1 MKCKYLILAAAAL
14 LSLGACNKEA
24 STDEALSGRKV
35 TVAATAETLTK
46 AAFRGD
52 ETFVWQPGDC
62 IGLYT
67 WNTSNTGNYSAV
79 RFVLSEGEGTADAKF
94 TGSIKDG
101 WDYGYV
107 AFYPY
112 YASGTTA
119 LNAGYDLA
127 KNELRYPFPA
137 DRTNVA
143 VNDTLVRIPMAAAL
157 DMSDTGDKN
166 VFTFKHIAGAVK
178 VTLTNLP
185 KNARYFKLWADKN
198 ISGWSSITLDQI
210 GEGVASIYYGT
221 SNDAQ
226 FSLAE
231 GAECPS
237 EMTFFFPVPCGTY
250 IFGIG
255 VYGDNG
261 SYTYE
266 LQGTVENT
274 IERGTILRMPVL
286 TVPDPEPQPQSEWAL
301 IGYHDDD
308 AWTVDVPMTE
318 VEGADGWV
326 VAANIAPSYGEIA
339 FKFRKN
345 GSWDDQLSAKYNIPK
360 NCGEIIYLSDG
371 KQVPNFDTHLY
382 SVSENVDI
390 YLNADAK
397 IAAIYPANTNFVAP
411 TTPEFDESTCVYL
424 YVDDQTGWGNNLNVY
439 AYGEVNDLGG
449 KWPGPGVQSWETIGE
464 KTYALFLLRDAYTKK
479 VSLIFSQFGTNQLAD
494 FPGQYDASTCYIQLA
509 KYEFIYV
516 SNGDIHRFQDP
527 RTSGMDNG
535 YDNPFDDNEEIW
547 N

>member
-24 STDEALSGRKV
+24 SRDEAVSGRTV
-35 TVAATAETLTK
+35 TVSATAETLTK

-62 IGLYT
+62 IGLYS

-79 RFVLSEGEGTADAKF
+79 RFTLSEGEGTADAKF
-94 TGSIKDG
+94 TGSVKDG

-119 LNAGYDLA
+119 LNAGYDRA

-137 DRTNVA
+137 ERTKVA
-143 VNDTLVRIPMAAAL
+143 VTDTLVRIPMAAAL

-185 KNARYFKLWADKN
+185 AQARYFKLWADKGL
-198 ISGWSSITLDQI
+198 SGWSSITLDQI
-210 GEGVASIYYGT
+210 GTQVASLYYTT
-221 SNDAQ
+221 SNDTQ

-231 GAECPS
+231 GSECPS
-237 EMTFFFPVPCGTY
+237 EMTFYFPVPCGTY

-286 TVPDPEPQPQSEWAL
+286 TVPDPEPEPQSEWAL

-318 VEGADGWV
+318 VQGADGWL
-326 VAANIAPSYGEIA
+326 VAADIAPRYGEIA

-345 GSWDDQLSAKYNIPK
+345 GSWDDQLSAKFNIPK

-397 IAAIYPANTNFVAP
+397 IAAVYPAGTSFVAP
-411 TTPEFDESTCVYL
+411 TTPEIDEDTCVYL
-424 YVDDQTGWGNNLNVY
+424 YVDDQTGWGNDLNVY

-449 KWPGPGVQSWETIGE
+449 KWPGPGVQRWETIGE
-464 KTYALFLLRDAYTKK
+464 KTYALFLLRDACYMK

-494 FPGQYDASTCYIQLA
+494 FPGPYDASTSYILLS